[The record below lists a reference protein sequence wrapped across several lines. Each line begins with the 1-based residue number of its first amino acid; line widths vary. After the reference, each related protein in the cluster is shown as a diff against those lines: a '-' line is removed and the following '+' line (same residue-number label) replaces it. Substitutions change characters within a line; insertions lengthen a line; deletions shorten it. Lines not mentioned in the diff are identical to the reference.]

1 MKKSQIFSNQIIKL
15 HSYWFIIM
23 STTRFLV
30 IPQKLIPIIFYNI
43 LFNIFFKQILL
54 TLNDTKSFG
63 KIKKYILKNKE
74 TNYWNEEV

>member
-23 STTRFLV
+23 STTRFLL

-63 KIKKYILKNKE
+63 KIKKIYIEKQRNKLLK
-74 TNYWNEEV
+74 

>member
-23 STTRFLV
+23 STTRFLL

-74 TNYWNEEV
+74 TNY